1 MAATT
6 TKSVFVTDS
15 PLIPNIALLRQQPN
29 RQSNLSDDEPLYDAV
44 ASDDDYAALVPAPQQ
59 VTFPRTLGFKNNS
72 IG

>member
-1 MAATT
+1 ML
-6 TKSVFVTDS
+6 KHLPD
-15 PLIPNIALLRQQPN
+15 

-59 VTFPRTLGFKNNS
+59 VTCPRTLGFKNNS